1 MLEKRFPDMGMNC
14 PLCRAANYLDP
25 RFKGLH
31 LIESNLLEKTK
42 AEIEIGWKE
51 SHVEI
56 SNSENEDNVIVQ
68 AKSVKE
74 PMSPNSK
81 LRGKIHL
88 RTEAIRKTMQSQIMK
103 KMDRYE
109 VFSTLPKDIHSLSW
123 WKSHNNILLILAN
136 IARSKL
142 AIPASAVMSER
153 VFPLVLILYLRR
165 ERV

>member
-1 MLEKRFPDMGMNC
+1 M
-14 PLCRAANYLDP
+14 
-25 RFKGLH
+25 
-31 LIESNLLEKTK
+31 
-42 AEIEIGWKE
+42 E
-51 SHVEI
+51 SHVKI
-56 SNSENEDNVIVQ
+56 NNSENEDNVTAQ
-68 AKSVKE
+68 AQSVNE
-74 PMSPNSK
+74 PISPNSK

-88 RTEAIRKTMQSQIMK
+88 RTEAVRKTMQSQIMK